1 MVAQRSLDVMLSKF
15 PLLKS
20 RSYVELWACG
30 LSLLSN
36 PLTHSDQ
43 LQRQLL

>member
-1 MVAQRSLDVMLSKF
+1 MLSKF

-20 RSYVELWACG
+20 RSYVELLAHG

-36 PLTHSDQ
+36 SLTPLDQ